1 MGGTHRWG
9 VGMSFESII
18 NSFRALVRGAYP
30 ASKLDGPEV
39 PFPFQLESIQ
49 PAVGHH
55 LVPLVMMA
63 RADHELLKDERDAIV
78 EHCRQLLRHQD
89 RLLSAS
95 EITALE
101 GFVEHFTPNATQ
113 LDAALRKFQSEK
125 LAEFPYLIGACERVV
140 TADDVVRD
148 EEKVQ
153 LAAIKQQFE
162 QLRAES

>member
-1 MGGTHRWG
+1 
-9 VGMSFESII
+9 
-18 NSFRALVRGAYP
+18 
-30 ASKLDGPEV
+30 
-39 PFPFQLESIQ
+39 
-49 PAVGHH
+49 
-55 LVPLVMMA
+55 MMA

-125 LAEFPYLIGACERVV
+125 LAEFPSLIGACERVV

-153 LAAIKQQFE
+153 LATIKQQFE
-162 QLRAES
+162 QLRAKS